1 METNQEY
8 SAELKAAARTIA
20 QDSVDAQYR
29 ADPRWEK
36 FGEEGKRKAF
46 QDALDSLAYLIAAY
60 EAGEP
65 SLLADYAAW
74 LDELF
79 TGLKLPEESA
89 RKSLLA
95 LADGA
100 SRLAGQAGAELRAF
114 CLEVLAKADDD
125 GRLAGRQPGEQLQ
138 SAEAR
143 RYLELLLASDRK
155 AAIEHINGLA
165 RNGMS
170 IKSLYLDVFAPSQRE
185 LGRLWQ
191 LNKISVAQEHYGT
204 AVTQLAMAGLYPLL
218 FSGER
223 KNRKMAG
230 ACVGG
235 ELHELGIRMVA
246 DFFEME
252 GWDSRYY
259 GANAP
264 GADLARQLSSDP
276 PQVLCLSATLS
287 VNVEGIRKTIMA
299 IRATKNLER
308 LPIIVGGRPFA
319 VAERLWSDVG
329 ADGTASDAGSAIAL
343 AEELVGRGR

>member
-1 METNQEY
+1 MKTTQLY
-8 SAELKAAARTIA
+8 GAALKAAARTIA

-29 ADPRWEK
+29 AEPRWDRY
-36 FGEEGKRKAF
+36 GEEGKRKAL
-46 QDALDSLAYLIAAY
+46 QDALDSFAYIMAAY

-65 SLLADYAAW
+65 SLLADYAVW

-79 TGLKLPEESA
+79 TGLELPADSA
-89 RKSLLA
+89 RNSLLA
-95 LADGA
+95 LADSA
-100 SRLAGQAGAELRAF
+100 VKLAGQAGAELRDF
-114 CLEVLAKADDD
+114 LLEALSKADEAESGVDYQE
-125 GRLAGRQPGEQLQ
+125 L
-138 SAEAR
+138 SVEAR
-143 RYLELLLASDRK
+143 AYLDLLLASDRK
-155 AAIEHINGLA
+155 AAIEHINSLSRG
-165 RNGMS
+165 GMS
-170 IKSLYLDVFAPSQRE
+170 IKKLYLDVFAPSQRE

-259 GANAP
+259 GANTP
-264 GADLARQLSSDP
+264 GADLAKQLSADP
-276 PQVLCLSATLS
+276 PQVLCLSATIS
-287 VNVEGIRKTIMA
+287 VNVEGIRQTIAA
-299 IRATKNLER
+299 IRATKSLEK

-319 VAERLWSDVG
+319 VAEGLWADVG

-343 AEELVGRGR
+343 AEELVGRKR

>member
-1 METNQEY
+1 MNTKQQY
-8 SAELKAAARTIA
+8 CAELKAAARTIA
-20 QDSVDAQYR
+20 QDSVDAHYR
-29 ADPRWEK
+29 AEPRWEAY
-36 FGEEGKRKAF
+36 GEEGKRKAL
-46 QDALDSLAYLIAAY
+46 QDAQDSLAYLMAAY
-60 EAGEP
+60 EAGEA

-79 TGLKLPEESA
+79 TGLKLPADSA
-89 RKSLLA
+89 RNSLLA
-95 LADGA
+95 LADSA
-100 SRLAGQAGAELRAF
+100 ARLAAQAGADFRIF
-114 CLEVLAKADDD
+114 VLKALSKANEAES
-125 GRLAGRQPGEQLQ
+125 GPGSQDL
-138 SAEAR
+138 SDEAR
-143 RYLELLLASDRK
+143 AYLDLLLAGERK

-165 RNGMS
+165 HSGMS

-191 LNKISVAQEHYGT
+191 LNRITVAQEHYGT

-264 GADLARQLSSDP
+264 GADLARQLSMDP

-287 VNVEGIRKTIMA
+287 VNVEGIRRTIAA
-299 IRATKNLER
+299 IRGTKSLEK

-343 AEELVGRGR
+343 AEELAGVGR

>member
-1 METNQEY
+1 MNSTQEH
-8 SAELKAAARTIA
+8 SAALKAAARAIA
-20 QDSVDAQYR
+20 QDSVDAQYK
-29 ADPRWEK
+29 ADPGWERY
-36 FGEEGKRKAF
+36 GEEGKRKAH
-46 QDALDSLAYLIAAY
+46 QDAYDSFAYLLAAY

-74 LDELF
+74 LDGLF
-79 TGLKLPEESA
+79 TGLKLPKESA
-89 RKSLLA
+89 RNSLLA
-95 LADGA
+95 LADSAA
-100 SRLAGQAGAELRAF
+100 SLAGQAGAGLRVF
-114 CLEVLAKADDD
+114 CVDALAIASEADPQ
-125 GRLAGRQPGEQLQ
+125 RGEPSL
-138 SAEAR
+138 SDEAH
-143 RYLELLLASDRK
+143 RYLDLLLSSERK
-155 AAIEHINGLA
+155 AAIDHINSLA
-165 RNGMS
+165 RNGMT

-235 ELHELGIRMVA
+235 ELHELGIRMVS

-264 GADLARQLSSDP
+264 GADLARQLSADP

-287 VNVEGIRKTIMA
+287 VNVEGVRQTIGA
-299 IRATKNLER
+299 IRATKSLAT

-319 VAERLWSDVG
+319 VADRLWSELG

-343 AEELVGRGR
+343 AEELVGKSR

>member
-1 METNQEY
+1 MMNTMQQN
-8 SAELKAAARTIA
+8 SATLKAAARTIA

-29 ADPRWEK
+29 AEPRWEAY
-36 FGEEGKRKAF
+36 GDEGKRKAL

-79 TGLKLPEESA
+79 AGLKFPEGSA
-89 RKSLLA
+89 RNSLMA
-95 LADGA
+95 LADSA
-100 SRLAGQAGAELRAF
+100 AKLAGQPGAALRDF
-114 CLEVLAKADDD
+114 SLEALAKESE
-125 GRLAGRQPGEQLQ
+125 AGLSLGCQELSVEAQ
-138 SAEAR
+138 S
-143 RYLELLLASDRK
+143 YLDLLLASDRK
-155 AAIEHINGLA
+155 AAIGYINGLSQG
-165 RNGMS
+165 GMG
-170 IKSLYLDVFAPSQRE
+170 IKKLYLDVFAPSQRE

-191 LNKISVAQEHYGT
+191 LNRISVAQEHYGT

-218 FSGER
+218 FSGQR

-235 ELHELGIRMVA
+235 ELHELGIRMVS
-246 DFFEME
+246 DFFEMD

-264 GADLARQLSSDP
+264 GVDLARQLSADP
-276 PQVLCLSATLS
+276 RQVLCLSATLS
-287 VNVEGIRKTIMA
+287 VNVQGVRQTIEA
-299 IRATKNLER
+299 IRDTKNLER

-319 VAERLWSDVG
+319 VAERLWADIG